1 MFKNLVIYA
10 IVTCS
15 TLSLSYASAK
25 TKSGLEDVTKGLAT
39 LNIAKQEVEKKDDG
53 YSTDIE
59 YAKHQAVSKR
69 FFARL
74 SIKPAVR
81 NAVQKFK
88 TELESKNPLTRIT
101 LDGLSSRSR
110 VLLFRELTAAVKGE
124 KQTIPFLLNE
134 NEFHITLNPTLRQPG
149 DGIVSG
155 IGKHLEV
162 YTILDAY
169 KPSYQTRIAENLLRA
184 RVQMASEKRRY
195 HGKHQGV
202 DIERF
207 KDLLEKKIN
216 LDSKMCDIL
225 SHDGMTLNLEQLNVL
240 LDFEVARRLQFTSDH
255 DIAQRDDAGEYLDYI
270 GDQGKEG
277 ESSGDQ
283 NDIAAA
289 EIRYAMYN
297 DFCEN
302 ITASQKRNTQRAQK
316 KNHDARKIRYMNSD
330 RNKLDEVPVASA
342 IVGALKLSADADQT
356 ELALQDFFHAP
367 NKHSSDDYS
376 YGTYSAFEGVP
387 DKGHRSSATKKII
400 RKYRG
405 GTHAKPSTKAEIKQD
420 YLDVF
425 GGNSESEA
433 EA

>member
-124 KQTIPFLLNE
+124 KQTIPFSFYGYKFSIN
-134 NEFHITLNPTLRQPG
+134 LNPSLRQPS
-149 DGIVSG
+149 DGIVSK
-155 IGKHLEV
+155 IGKHCEI
-162 YTILDAY
+162 YTVLKAH
-169 KPSYQTRIAENLLRA
+169 KESQKEIAKKLLKA
-184 RVQMASEKRRY
+184 RKKTKKGTY
-195 HGKHQGV
+195 HALIKNPVLSGESKGV
-202 DIERF
+202 D
-207 KDLLEKKIN
+207 
-216 LDSKMCDIL
+216 LDM
-225 SHDGMTLNLEQLNVL
+225 LNVL

-302 ITASQKRNTQRAQK
+302 ITASQKRNTQRAQN

-405 GTHAKPSTKAEIKQD
+405 GTHAKPSTEAQIKQD

>member
-1 MFKNLVIYA
+1 MYI
-10 IVTCS
+10 IVLCS
-15 TLSLSYASAK
+15 PLGLLHASAK
-25 TKSGLEDVTKGLAT
+25 TKAGLDDVTDLKAALAVVAQT
-39 LNIAKQEVEKKDDG
+39 DSDSDTDDG
-53 YSTDIE
+53 YSTDEE
-59 YAKHQAVSKR
+59 YAKHQAVSNR

-74 SIKPAVR
+74 SRKPAVR
-81 NAVQKFK
+81 EAVQQFK
-88 TELESKNPLTRIT
+88 TELESNSPLTRIT

-110 VLLFRELTAAVKGE
+110 VLLFRELTATVKGE
-124 KQTIPFLLNE
+124 EKTVPFSLNK
-134 NEFHITLNPTLRQPG
+134 NEFHIKLNPTLRQPG

-169 KPSYQTRIAENLLRA
+169 KTSYQTRIAKNLLRA

-207 KDLLEKKIN
+207 KDLLEKEIN

-255 DIAQRDDAGEYLDYI
+255 DTAQRDSAGEYLDYI
-270 GDQGKEG
+270 GEQGKEG
-277 ESSGDQ
+277 ESAGNPS
-283 NDIAAA
+283 DIAAA
-289 EIRYAMYN
+289 ETQYARYN
-297 DFCEN
+297 DFCKN
-302 ITASQKRNTQRAQK
+302 ITASKNRNTQRAEDQGS
-316 KNHDARKIRYMNSD
+316 DSRKVQYMNSD
-330 RNKLDEVPVASA
+330 RDKLDAVPVASA
-342 IVGALKLSADADQT
+342 IVGALKLSADATQT

-367 NKHSSDDYS
+367 NKHSAGYS
-376 YGTYSAFEGVP
+376 SGTYSAFEGVP
-387 DKGHRSSATKKII
+387 DGGHRSSATKRII

-405 GTHAKPSTKAEIKQD
+405 GTQAKPSTEAQIKQD
-420 YLDVF
+420 YRDVF
-425 GGNSESEA
+425 GGDSESEA